1 MKHAVLLPFLFC
13 LAWAV
18 AGCGGNQSVLDPK
31 SGPAAELTQ
40 LSWILFALGAFV
52 LLIVV
57 VAIALACA
65 GTQTVRS
72 ALASHAMVVSG
83 GIAFPV
89 IVLTILLGYGVWLTG
104 GSQARLNEGAS
115 LRIKIVGEQWW
126 WRIAYEERGGRS
138 IASANELRIPVGR
151 PALLE
156 LTSADVI
163 HSFWVPSL
171 AGKLDMMPGRITRLR
186 LEANVSGIF
195 RGQCA
200 EYCGGPHALM
210 AFEVV
215 AMPPEEFDAWLAS
228 QAAPAD
234 DPATPAAQR
243 GRELFLSAGCG
254 ACHSVRGTEAVG
266 TIGPDLTHLGSRR
279 SVGLDTNQ
287 LSAATIANF
296 IHDGQHIKPRNLMPP
311 YRIFTPSDLS
321 ALSIYLAELK

>member
-1 MKHAVLLPFLFC
+1 MRHAVLLPFLFC
-13 LAWAV
+13 VALAV
-18 AGCGGNQSVLDPK
+18 AGCGGNQSVLNPK
-31 SGPAAELTQ
+31 SDPAVELAQ

-57 VAIALACA
+57 VAIALACV
-65 GTQTVRS
+65 GTQAVRS
-72 ALASHAMVVSG
+72 ALASHGMVVSG

-89 IVLTILLGYGVWLTG
+89 IVLTALLSYGVWLTG
-104 GSQARLNEGAS
+104 GSQARLNEGAL

-126 WRIAYEERGGRS
+126 WRIAYEDRGGQ

-163 HSFWVPSL
+163 HSFWVPNL
-171 AGKLDMMPGRITRLR
+171 AGKLDMMPGRTTRLR
-186 LEANVSGIF
+186 PEANASGIY

-228 QAAPAD
+228 QAAPAN

-243 GRELFLSAGCG
+243 GRELFMSAGCG

-296 IHDGQHIKPRNLMPP
+296 SRDGQHIKPGNLMPP
-311 YRIFTPSDLS
+311 YRIFTPGDLS

>member
-1 MKHAVLLPFLFC
+1 LKHAALLQFIFC

-18 AGCGGNQSVLDPK
+18 AGCGGNQSVLNPK

-57 VAIALACA
+57 VAIALACV
-65 GTQTVRS
+65 GTQAVKS
-72 ALASHAMVVSG
+72 ALASHGMVVAG

-89 IVLTILLGYGVWLTG
+89 IALTTLLSYGVWLTG
-104 GSQARLNEGAS
+104 GSQARLNEETS

-126 WRIAYEERGGRS
+126 WRIAYENRGGQS
-138 IASANELRIPVGR
+138 IVSANELRIPVGR

-163 HSFWVPSL
+163 HSFWVPNL
-171 AGKLDMMPGRITRLR
+171 AGKLDMMPGRTTRLR
-186 LEANVSGIF
+186 LEANTAGIF

-215 AMPPEEFDAWLAS
+215 TMPPEEFEAWLER
-228 QAAPAD
+228 QAAPVNE
-234 DPATPAAQR
+234 PATPTAQR
-243 GRELFLSAGCG
+243 GRELFMSAGCG
-254 ACHSVRGTEAVG
+254 ACHSIRGNEAAG

-296 IHDGQHIKPRNLMPP
+296 IRNGQHIKPGNLMPP
-311 YRIFTPSDLS
+311 YRIFAPDDLS